1 MTASNRVKT
10 ELFTLKLVAM
20 FSFLA
25 PICVTATICLTV
37 YKLFELFVRR
47 KERNMFVEKLSEIPV
62 ENLSGFSGRMP
73 FTRVP
78 ELERPWSFVAL
89 RTGMLLF
96 GIGVGLLVGYF
107 IADIN
112 IYTNEDVLLQAQ
124 HRTYINMVKE
134 SLPVIYGS
142 SVLFFGGL
150 SLVGSFLIEQQ
161 VLRQRDKAESQ
172 KKNDTIGGE
181 I

>member
-1 MTASNRVKT
+1 
-10 ELFTLKLVAM
+10 
-20 FSFLA
+20 
-25 PICVTATICLTV
+25 
-37 YKLFELFVRR
+37 
-47 KERNMFVEKLSEIPV
+47 MFVEKLSEIPV

-161 VLRQRDKAESQ
+161 VLRQRDKVEVQ
-172 KKNDTIGGE
+172 KKNDTIAGE

>member
-1 MTASNRVKT
+1 
-10 ELFTLKLVAM
+10 
-20 FSFLA
+20 
-25 PICVTATICLTV
+25 
-37 YKLFELFVRR
+37 
-47 KERNMFVEKLSEIPV
+47 MFVEKLSEIPV

-73 FTRVP
+73 FSRVP
-78 ELERPWSFVAL
+78 ELKRPWSFVAL

-112 IYTNEDVLLQAQ
+112 IYTNEDVLLQAR

>member
-1 MTASNRVKT
+1 
-10 ELFTLKLVAM
+10 
-20 FSFLA
+20 
-25 PICVTATICLTV
+25 
-37 YKLFELFVRR
+37 
-47 KERNMFVEKLSEIPV
+47 MFVEKLSEIPV
-62 ENLSGFSGRMP
+62 ENLSGFSGRMS

-161 VLRQRDKAESQ
+161 VLRQRDKVESP
-172 KKNDTIGGE
+172 KKNDTFSGE

>member
-1 MTASNRVKT
+1 
-10 ELFTLKLVAM
+10 
-20 FSFLA
+20 
-25 PICVTATICLTV
+25 
-37 YKLFELFVRR
+37 
-47 KERNMFVEKLSEIPV
+47 MFVEKLSEIPV

-73 FTRVP
+73 FSRVS

-112 IYTNEDVLLQAQ
+112 IYTNEDVLLQAR

-150 SLVGSFLIEQQ
+150 SLV
-161 VLRQRDKAESQ
+161 LRQRDKAESQ

>member
-1 MTASNRVKT
+1 
-10 ELFTLKLVAM
+10 M
-20 FSFLA
+20 FNFLT
-25 PICVTATICLTV
+25 PIFVTATICLTI

-47 KERNMFVEKLSEIPV
+47 KERNMSVEKLSEIPV
-62 ENLSGFSGRMP
+62 EKLSGFSARLP
-73 FTRVP
+73 FIHEP

-112 IYTNEDVLLQAQ
+112 VYTNEEVLNQAR

-150 SLVGSFLIEQQ
+150 SLVVSFLIEQW
-161 VLRQRDKAESQ
+161 VLRQRDREETQ